1 MIAKTASEAA
11 AEVIDSFQ
19 NGNRIRIGY
28 VEFELQEGSD
38 LRQLS
43 QNRFEQIL
51 NTLRHLF
58 PLFAHTPAG
67 RPE

>member
-1 MIAKTASEAA
+1 
-11 AEVIDSFQ
+11 
-19 NGNRIRIGY
+19 
-28 VEFELQEGSD
+28 